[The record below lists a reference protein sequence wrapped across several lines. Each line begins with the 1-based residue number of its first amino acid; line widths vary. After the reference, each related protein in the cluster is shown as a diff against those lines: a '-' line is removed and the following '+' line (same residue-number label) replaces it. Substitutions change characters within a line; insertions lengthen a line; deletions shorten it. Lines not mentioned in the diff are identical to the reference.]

1 MFNIN
6 VTYDDKTQNAE
17 VICEGIISRK
27 ELAAILSELI
37 NSLAKAVDLSFD
49 DLFCKIY
56 NMGKDIE
63 DGEHR
68 D

>member
-6 VTYDDKTQNAE
+6 VSYDNNTGDTE
-17 VICEGIISRK
+17 VKCYGKISRE
-27 ELAAILSELI
+27 ELAAILSALI
-37 NSLAKAVDLSFD
+37 NSLAKAVQLSFD
-49 DLFCKIY
+49 DLFCKVY

-63 DGEHR
+63 DAEHR

>member
-6 VTYDDKTQNAE
+6 VFYNDNGETE
-17 VICEGIISRK
+17 VKCYGKISR
-27 ELAAILSELI
+27 EALAAILSALI
-37 NSLAKAVDLSFD
+37 NSLAKAVELSFD

-56 NMGKDIE
+56 NIGKDIE